1 MSANAAAAADTL
13 TRAMGDMGI
22 NDGVIGNSNADG
34 PSQAGREI
42 TQTATAKNPPTHPPD
57 PVRHDCHDR
66 HDPARPN
73 DRTSRPSRS
82 RSSQR
87 SVRFSS
93 EVRCKPISY
102 KTADEI
108 RSVWMSSEERA
119 ELNGRTKKV
128 VKRVRRRPG
137 GMSEQELLTTQNE
150 STRGVEHLLSAATL
164 RSRQQEQTDVID
176 AVVVLQEH
184 WRVHGRWPPD
194 ADRELAY
201 TSHALS
207 AAARDRARQFGR
219 ADAEEAAL

>member
-22 NDGVIGNSNADG
+22 NDGVIGNSKRRRSITSRTRNNANSN
-34 PSQAGREI
+34 SQKSSNSSSRS
-42 TQTATAKNPPTHPPD
+42 
-57 PVRHDCHDR
+57 RSSR
-66 HDPARPN
+66 L
-73 DRTSRPSRS
+73 SRPSRS